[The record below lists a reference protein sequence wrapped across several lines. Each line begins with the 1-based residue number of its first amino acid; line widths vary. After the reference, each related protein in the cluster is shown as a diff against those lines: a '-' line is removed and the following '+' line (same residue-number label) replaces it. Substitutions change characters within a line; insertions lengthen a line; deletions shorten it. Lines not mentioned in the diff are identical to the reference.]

1 VGKEEKINK
10 GGEMI
15 RSFIRFAGLAGFLCL
30 CLGGGF
36 PVSAADYPTKPITFV
51 VPYPAGG
58 STDVTGRVLAAAA
71 KKYFG
76 QPIIVEN
83 KGGGGGT
90 VGPNLV
96 IAKPA
101 DGYTLGIMAS
111 TTVTISWHMGKC
123 NFDPI
128 EDVKHIMRYTG
139 YLYGF
144 VVRADSPWK
153 TFQDFVKYVKQNPE
167 KVSYGTTG
175 VGTGP
180 HLAMEQISFLGG
192 MKMTHVPYKGGAECN
207 SALLGGHVDS
217 VSDSTS
223 WGPLVDAG
231 KFRLLVVYT
240 GTRSARYP
248 DVPTLKELGFDMVFP
263 SPLEIMGPKAL
274 AQPIVQKVHDSFRK
288 AMEDPEYQTVLKK
301 YDMTTTYLNSE
312 DCEKADR
319 KEAEDLRK
327 IVTQVGM
334 YKK

>member
-1 VGKEEKINK
+1 MGKITLL
-10 GGEMI
+10 I
-15 RSFIRFAGLAGFLCL
+15 AGLIGFLCFSF
-30 CLGGGF
+30 GGG
-36 PVSAADYPTKPITFV
+36 VLALAEEYPSKPITFV

-58 STDVTGRVLAAAA
+58 STDVTGRVLANAA

-128 EDVKHIMRYTG
+128 GDVKHIMRYTG

-153 TFQDFVKYVKQNPE
+153 TFQDFVRYVKQNPE
-167 KVSYGTTG
+167 KVTYGTTG

-180 HLAMEQISFLGG
+180 HLAMEQISFLAG

-274 AQPIVQKVHDSFRK
+274 PQPIVQKVHDSFRK
-288 AMEDPEYQTVLKK
+288 AIEDPEYQAVLKK

-319 KEAEDLRK
+319 KEAEDLKK
-327 IVTQVGM
+327 IVTLVGM

>member
-1 VGKEEKINK
+1 MQRKYMQFVGLS
-10 GGEMI
+10 GV
-15 RSFIRFAGLAGFLCL
+15 FFFCLA
-30 CLGGGF
+30 LGV
-36 PVSAADYPTKPITFV
+36 PVFAADYPTKPITLV
-51 VPYPAGG
+51 IPYPAGG

-76 QPIIVEN
+76 QPVIVEN

-123 NFDPI
+123 NFNPI
-128 EDVKHIMRYTG
+128 DDVNHIMRYTG

-144 VVRADSPWK
+144 VVRADAPWK
-153 TFQDFVKYVKQNPE
+153 TFKDFVKYVKENPE
-167 KVSYGTTG
+167 KVTYGTTG
-175 VGTGP
+175 VGAGP
-180 HLAMEQISFLGG
+180 HLAMEQISHIAG

-274 AQPIVQKVHDSFRK
+274 PKPIVQKVQDSFKK
-288 AMEDPEYQTVLKK
+288 ALEDPEYQTILKK
-301 YDMTTTYLNSE
+301 YDMATTYMNSE

-319 KEAEDLRK
+319 KEAEDLKK
-327 IVTQVGM
+327 IVMQLGM

>member
-1 VGKEEKINK
+1 MQRKY
-10 GGEMI
+10 MQ
-15 RSFIRFAGLAGFLCL
+15 FAGLSGVFFFCL
-30 CLGGGF
+30 ALGV
-36 PVSAADYPTKPITFV
+36 PVFAADYPTKPITLV
-51 VPYPAGG
+51 IPYPAGG

-76 QPIIVEN
+76 QPVIVEN

-101 DGYTLGIMAS
+101 DGYTIGIMAS

-123 NFDPI
+123 NFNPI
-128 EDVKHIMRYTG
+128 DDVNHIMRYTG

-144 VVRADSPWK
+144 VVRADAPWK
-153 TFQDFVKYVKQNPE
+153 TFKDFVKYVKENPE
-167 KVSYGTTG
+167 KVTYGTTG
-175 VGTGP
+175 VGAGP
-180 HLAMEQISFLGG
+180 HLAMEQISHIAG

-274 AQPIVQKVHDSFRK
+274 PKPIVQKVQDSFKK
-288 AMEDPEYQTVLKK
+288 ALEDPEYQTILKK
-301 YDMTTTYLNSE
+301 YDMATTYMNSE

-319 KEAEDLRK
+319 KEAEDLKK
-327 IVTQVGM
+327 IVMQLGM